1 MVATTYKDI
10 DGKDRLTGDLDT
22 NSLSQARLNQMEGQ
36 FGMFAADAIRW
47 FDSIAFF
54 HTRSSNLALQ
64 EQNTVK
70 AYQNKM
76 NALDNQLLYVKNQL
90 QDKFNSAVANDIVQ
104 TAARGVRVS
113 MSNILE
119 KQKESA
125 HNITQDIA
133 IASGNVKMDK
143 ATYKSYQEQ
152 AQISRKA
159 NQRALTNELAESSIK
174 LAADIIMMMAG
185 GASGGAEGGGSS
197 FGFGNFMTNLGQQV
211 VGAQAK
217 NALGGNNSGEGN
229 GGMSFGQFFGQMAQD
244 YIGSIWGS

>member
-1 MVATTYKDI
+1 MVATTYKDVE
-10 DGKDRLTGDLDT
+10 GKDRLTGDLDT

-47 FDSIAFF
+47 FDSVVFYNK
-54 HTRSSNLALQ
+54 RSSLIKMQ
-64 EQNTVK
+64 SKNTIQ

-90 QDKFNSAVANDIVQ
+90 QDKFNNAVANDMVQ

-152 AQISRKA
+152 AKISREA

-185 GASGGAEGGGSS
+185 GAGGGAAGGGSS
-197 FGFGNFMTNLGQQV
+197 FGFGNFMSSLGSQV

-217 NALGGNNSGEGN
+217 SAITGSGSGEVSSGSGTGN
-229 GGMSFGQFFGQMAQD
+229 VFGQIASD

>member
-10 DGKDRLTGDLDT
+10 EGKDRLTGDLDT

-47 FDSIAFF
+47 FDSIAFY
-54 HTRSSNLALQ
+54 HTRSTILGMQ
-64 EQNTVK
+64 EQNTIQ

-104 TAARGVRVS
+104 TAARGIRVS

-152 AQISRKA
+152 ASIKRKSG
-159 NQRALTNELAESSIK
+159 QRALTNELAESSIK
-174 LAADIIMMMAG
+174 LAADIIAMMAG
-185 GASGGAEGGGSS
+185 GSAGGSGSS
-197 FGFGNFMTNLGQQV
+197 FGFGNFMNSLGSQV

-217 NALGGNNSGEGN
+217 SAITGSGSGEVSSGSGTGN
-229 GGMSFGQFFGQMAQD
+229 LFGQIASD
-244 YIGSIWGS
+244 YIGSIWGL

>member
-10 DGKDRLTGDLDT
+10 EGKDRLTGDLDT

-36 FGMFAADAIRW
+36 AGMFIADAIRW

-90 QDKFNSAVANDIVQ
+90 QDKFNSAIANDIVQ
-104 TAARGVRVS
+104 TAARGIRVS

-174 LAADIIMMMAG
+174 LAADIIMMM
-185 GASGGAEGGGSS
+185 SGGGSGAEAGGSS
-197 FGFGNFMTNLGQQV
+197 FGFGNFMTNLGKQV
-211 VGAQAK
+211 GSAQAK

-229 GGMSFGQFFGQMAQD
+229 GVLSFGQFFGQMAQD